1 MNLGVVF
8 EHFDGHGFGA
18 LGKTNIAQLCKWIA
32 NGVKEVTIG
41 HIATIC
47 QQH

>member
-1 MNLGVVF
+1 MVMVLEQWAKQIF
-8 EHFDGHGFGA
+8 
-18 LGKTNIAQLCKWIA
+18 AQLCKWIA

>member
-1 MNLGVVF
+1 MNSAVVF

-18 LGKTNIAQLCKWIA
+18 TGKTNIAQLCKWFA
-32 NGVKEVTIG
+32 NVLKEVTIG
-41 HIATIC
+41 QIATIC